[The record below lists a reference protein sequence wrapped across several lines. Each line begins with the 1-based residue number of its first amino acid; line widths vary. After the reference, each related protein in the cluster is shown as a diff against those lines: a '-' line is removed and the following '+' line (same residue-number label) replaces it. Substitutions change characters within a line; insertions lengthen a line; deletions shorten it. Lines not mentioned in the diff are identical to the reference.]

1 MSRAVAAAIAIAL
14 TIVLAIAWAGR
25 ASEGRRALVE
35 SDAALGRGDAVDAI
49 LAARVAAEARCPTCA
64 APEEALAKLEQIA
77 KDAEARGDDATAF
90 AAWRAVRAAL
100 LATSGFATTSDRRAH
115 AEVEVA
121 RFAHRLEA
129 AAVAGGAPPTA
140 AAAEDKL
147 RAGLAASDAPS
158 GTVFALVGIGGLVF
172 LIGAARFARA
182 DKAGRGRTDLGLA
195 LAGAALAVAGAL
207 LF

>member
-1 MSRAVAAAIAIAL
+1 VSRTLAAAIALAL
-14 TIVLAIAWAGR
+14 TIVLAVAWAGR
-25 ASEGRRALVE
+25 ASEGRRALADSE
-35 SDAALGRGDAVDAI
+35 AALARADVLDAI
-49 LAARVAAEARCPTCA
+49 LSARVAAEARCPTCN
-64 APEEALAKLEQIA
+64 APDEALAKLEAIA

-90 AAWRAVRAAL
+90 AAWRAERAAL
-100 LATSGFATTSDRRAH
+100 VATGGLGAPAQRRAH
-115 AEVEVA
+115 AEVEIA

-147 RAGLAASDAPS
+147 RAGLTATELPS

-172 LIGAARFARA
+172 LAFAARFATTA
-182 DKAGRGRTDLGLA
+182 KGTRGATDLGLA
-195 LAGAALAVAGAL
+195 AAGAAVAAAGAL